1 MSSSPSRR
9 PSRAS
14 GRRESPAAA
23 TAAGPDERN
32 HRTGDA
38 PATSADSGEDQQR
51 AAADH
56 REDKQ
61 RAAADH
67 REDERASASDDRD
80 REDEGR
86 SARKRRAIMEAATTL
101 FLRNG
106 YQGTS
111 MDDIAALAAVSK
123 QTVYKNFADKQGL
136 FSDITLGIT
145 ATAEDFTK
153 TVTMMLDGTDD
164 LERDLGELAR
174 RYIAS
179 VMQPEVLRL
188 RRLVIG
194 EAGRFPELART
205 YYQRA
210 PERVL
215 ATLAACLER
224 LAGRGLL
231 RLEDPM
237 LAANHLA
244 FLILSPIDKAMF
256 SGVDERPAAAELD
269 RLADAGVRV
278 FLAAY
283 RA

>member
-14 GRRESPAAA
+14 GGRDSPASA

-56 REDKQ
+56 RE
-61 RAAADH
+61 H
-67 REDERASASDDRD
+67 ERASASDDRD

-244 FLILSPIDKAMF
+244 FLILSPMDKAMF